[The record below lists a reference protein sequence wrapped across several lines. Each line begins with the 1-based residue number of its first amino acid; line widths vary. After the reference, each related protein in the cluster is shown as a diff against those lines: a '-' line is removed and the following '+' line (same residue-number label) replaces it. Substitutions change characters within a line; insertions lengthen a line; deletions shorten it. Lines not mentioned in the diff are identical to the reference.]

1 MPTSISLVVR
11 RTSLARGGTQVAHT
25 QPQDGPGAPPV
36 LWQPTAADRESSRV
50 VEFLR
55 WLERERGLAF
65 ADYDDL
71 WRWSVEE
78 LEDFWDAVWRFFAVP
93 ASDPYSAVLSDR
105 AMPGARWFEGS
116 RLNYAE
122 ALLSGASGDRPAL
135 IAVAEEEPP
144 REISRSELRGQVGAL
159 AAALRDLG
167 VGPGDR
173 VAAYLPN
180 IPEAVVALLAT
191 ASVGAVWTSCAPDFG
206 LRSVVDRLGQVNP
219 TVLIAVD
226 GYRWGGREHDRR
238 DVVARLR
245 GAMPSV
251 HTVIIVQSLHPAA
264 PLSLSEGLPYA
275 DLVARPREPVFEHM
289 DFTAPLWVLFSS
301 GTTGLPKGIVHGHG
315 GIVVEHLKALGLCLD
330 LRPDDT
336 FFFPSSTSWMA
347 WNFLISGLLHG
358 STVVLYDG
366 SPAHPSPD
374 ALWQVAARTGASVLG
389 MGSAYAAACAKA
401 GVVLAGDTRARLRTV
416 IPTGS
421 PLPLSGWQ
429 WLSDQLGPQVR
440 IDSICG
446 GTDVCTAFF
455 GGSPLLPVWQGEIS
469 GRWLGVAAAAYD
481 PDGRPLVGRVGE
493 FVLTAPMPSMPVGF
507 WQDPEGTRYRSSYFD
522 TYDGVWRQGDWLT
535 LTERGSVIVSG
546 RSDATLNR
554 GGVRLGSAEIYGVV
568 ESMPEIT
575 DSLVVGIELPDGGY
589 SLRLFVVPAAG
600 VEVDA
605 GLRERI
611 VRALRQELSPRHV
624 PDDIVAAPGVPRT
637 LTGKKLEIP
646 VKRILQGTDVDAAV
660 SDGAVDRPDL
670 LSWFAI
676 PSPAFRRI
684 R

>member
-1 MPTSISLVVR
+1 M
-11 RTSLARGGTQVAHT
+11 AHT

-93 ASDPYSAVLSDR
+93 ASDPYSAVLRDR
-105 AMPGARWFEGS
+105 AMPGARWFEGA

-135 IAVAEEEPP
+135 IAVAEEGPP

-191 ASVGAVWTSCAPDFG
+191 ASVGAVWTSCGPDFG
-206 LRSVVDRLGQVNP
+206 LRSVVDRLGQVEP

-226 GYRWGGREHDRR
+226 GYRWAGREHDRR

-245 GAMPSV
+245 AAMPSV
-251 HTVIIVQSLHPAA
+251 HTVIIVQSLYPAA
-264 PLSLSEGLPYA
+264 PLSPSEGLPYA
-275 DLVARPREPVFEHM
+275 DLVARLREPVFEQM
-289 DFTAPLWVLFSS
+289 DFAAPLWVLFSS

-347 WNFLISGLLHG
+347 WNFLVGGLLHG

-374 ALWQVAARTGASVLG
+374 ALWRVAARTGASVLG

-429 WLSDQLGPQVR
+429 WLSDQLGPRVR

-507 WQDPEGTRYRSSYFD
+507 WRDPEGTRYRSSYFE
-522 TYDGVWRQGDWLT
+522 TFDGVWRQGDWLT
-535 LTERGSVIVSG
+535 LTERGSVVVSG

-575 DSLVVGIELPDGGY
+575 DSLVVGIEFPDGGY

-624 PDDIVAAPGVPRT
+624 PDEIVAAPGVPRT

-670 LSWFAI
+670 LSWFAAPTSPEPR
-676 PSPAFRRI
+676 PSR
-684 R
+684 

>member
-1 MPTSISLVVR
+1 VI
-11 RTSLARGGTQVAHT
+11 HT
-25 QPQDGPGAPPV
+25 KEAEGPDAPPLV
-36 LWQPTAADRESSRV
+36 WQPRPSDVESSRV
-50 VEFLR
+50 SQFLR
-55 WLERERGLAF
+55 WLERERGLF
-65 ADYDDL
+65 FGDYAAL
-71 WRWSVEE
+71 WHWSVDE
-78 LEDFWDAVWRFFAVP
+78 LEDFWESVWQFFGVP
-93 ASDPYSAVLSDR
+93 GSATYSAVLNSR

-122 ALLSGASGDRPAL
+122 AVLTRASEDRPAL
-135 IAVAEEEPP
+135 IAVAEEGPP
-144 REISRSELRGQVGAL
+144 REISRGELRGQVGAL

-180 IPEAVVALLAT
+180 IPEAVVGLLAT
-191 ASVGAVWTSCAPDFG
+191 ASLGAVWTSCAPDFG
-206 LRSVVDRLGQVNP
+206 LRSVLDRLGQVDP

-238 DVVARLR
+238 DVITQLR
-245 GAMPSV
+245 AAMPSLNA
-251 HTVIIVQSLHPAA
+251 VIIVQSLYPDD
-264 PLSLSEGLPYA
+264 PVTPTEGLPYA
-275 DLVARPREPVFEHM
+275 EIVARPREPVFEQVA
-289 DFTAPLWVLFSS
+289 FGAPLWVLFSS
-301 GTTGLPKGIVHGHG
+301 GTTGLPKGILHSHG
-315 GIVVEHLKALGLCLD
+315 GIVVEHLKSLGLCLD

-336 FFFPSSTSWMA
+336 FFFHSSTSWMA

-358 STVVLYDG
+358 SSVVLYDG
-366 SPAHPSPD
+366 SPAYPSPD
-374 ALWQVAARTGASVLG
+374 ALWKVAAQTGASVLG

-401 GVVLAGDTRARLRTV
+401 AVVLPRDQLARLRTV

-421 PLPLSGWQ
+421 PLPLSGWR

-481 PDGRPLVGRVGE
+481 ADGRPVIGRVGE

-507 WQDPEGTRYRSSYFD
+507 WQDPDGQRYRSSYFE
-522 TYDGVWRQGDWLT
+522 TYEGIWRQGDWLT

-568 ESMPEIT
+568 ETMPEIA
-575 DSLVVGIELPDGGY
+575 DSLVIGIDLADGGY
-589 SLRLFVVPAAG
+589 SMRLFVVPTAG
-600 VEVDA
+600 VAFDDR
-605 GLRERI
+605 LRERI
-611 VRALRQELSPRHV
+611 VRALRQQLSPRHV
-624 PDDIVAAPGVPRT
+624 PDEIVGAPGIPRT
-637 LTGKKLEIP
+637 LTGKKLEVP
-646 VKRILQGTDVDAAV
+646 VKRILQGSEVDGAV
-660 SDGAVDRPDL
+660 SAGAVDRPDL
-670 LSWFAI
+670 LTWFAAHTI
-676 PSPAFRRI
+676 PEPRPRE
-684 R
+684 

>member
-1 MPTSISLVVR
+1 MTPITSEDR
-11 RTSLARGGTQVAHT
+11 AGT
-25 QPQDGPGAPPV
+25 PPV
-36 LWQPTAADRESSRV
+36 LWQPTVTDRDGSRV
-50 VEFLR
+50 GEFLR
-55 WLERERGLAF
+55 WLARERGLAF
-65 ADYDDL
+65 AGYHDL
-71 WRWSVEE
+71 WRWSVDQ
-78 LEDFWDAVWRFFAVP
+78 LEDFWDAVWHFFAVP
-93 ASDPYSAVLSDR
+93 SSAPYTSVLSSR
-105 AMPGARWFEGS
+105 MMPGARWFDGS

-122 ALLSGASGDRPAL
+122 ALLAGASAAGASEDRAAL
-135 IAVAEEEPP
+135 VAVGEEGAP
-144 REISRSELRGQVGAL
+144 REISWAELRGQVGAL

-191 ASVGAVWTSCAPDFG
+191 ASLGAVWTACAPDFG
-206 LRSVVDRLGQVNP
+206 LRSVVDRLGQVEP
-219 TVLIAVD
+219 RVLIAVD

-238 DVVARLR
+238 DVVTQLR
-245 GAMPSV
+245 AAMPAV
-251 HTVIIVQSLHPAA
+251 QAVIVVQSLHPDD
-264 PLSLSEGLPYA
+264 PLPSSVGLPYS
-275 DLVARPREPVFEHM
+275 DLVARPHEPVFEQM
-289 DFTAPLWVLFSS
+289 DFAAPLWVLFSS
-301 GTTGLPKGIVHGHG
+301 GTTGLPKGILHSHG
-315 GIVVEHLKALGLCLD
+315 GIVIEHLKSLGLCLD
-330 LRPDDT
+330 IRRDDR
-336 FFFPSSTSWMA
+336 FFLHSSTSWMA
-347 WNFLISGLLHG
+347 WNFLVGGLLHG

-374 ALWQVAARTGASVLG
+374 ALWRVAARTGATVLG

-401 GVVLAGDTRARLRTV
+401 DVVLSPDGVPRLRTV

-421 PLPLSGWQ
+421 PLPLAGWQ
-429 WLSDQLGPQVR
+429 WLRDRLDARVR

-481 PDGRPLVGRVGE
+481 PDGRPVVGRVGE

-507 WQDPEGTRYRSSYFD
+507 WQDPDGERYRSSYFD

-568 ESMPEIT
+568 ESMPEIV
-575 DSLVVGIELPDGGY
+575 DSLVVGTDLADGSY
-589 SLRLFVVPAAG
+589 SMRLFVVPAAG
-600 VEVDA
+600 VELDD

-611 VRALRQELSPRHV
+611 VRALRQDLSPRHV
-624 PDDIVAAPGVPRT
+624 PDEVLAAPGVPRT
-637 LTGKKLEIP
+637 LTGKKLEVPI
-646 VKRILQGTDVDAAV
+646 KRILQGSDVDEVV
-660 SDGAVDRPDL
+660 SADAVDRPDL
-670 LSWFAI
+670 LSWFASTT
-676 PSPAFRRI
+676 SPASRPGR
-684 R
+684 

>member
-1 MPTSISLVVR
+1 
-11 RTSLARGGTQVAHT
+11 VAAT
-25 QPQDGPGAPPV
+25 APEDESGAPPV

-50 VEFLR
+50 GEFLR

-65 ADYDDL
+65 ADYDEL
-71 WRWSVEE
+71 WRWSVDE
-78 LEDFWDAVWRFFAVP
+78 LEDFWDAVWQFFALP
-93 ASDPYSAVLSDR
+93 SSAPYSSVLSSR
-105 AMPGARWFEGS
+105 TMPGARWFEGS

-122 ALLSGASGDRPAL
+122 ALLARAAEDRPAL
-135 IAVAEEEPP
+135 IAVAEDGLP
-144 REISRSELRGQVGAL
+144 REISRDQLRGQVGAL
-159 AAALRDLG
+159 ADALRDLG

-191 ASVGAVWTSCAPDFG
+191 ASLGAVWTSCAPDFG

-238 DVVARLR
+238 DVVAQLR
-245 GAMPSV
+245 AAMPSV
-251 HTVIIVQSLHPAA
+251 RAVIMVQSLYPDD
-264 PLSLSEGLPYA
+264 PLSPSEGLPYA
-275 DLVARPREPVFEHM
+275 ELVSRPREPVFEQM
-289 DFTAPLWVLFSS
+289 DFEAPLWVLFSS
-301 GTTGLPKGIVHGHG
+301 GTTGLPKGIVHSHG
-315 GIVVEHLKALGLCLD
+315 GIVVEHLKSLGLCLD

-347 WNFLISGLLHG
+347 WNFLIGGLLHG
-358 STVVLYDG
+358 SSVVLYDG
-366 SPAHPSPD
+366 SPAFPSPD

-401 GVVLAGDTRARLRTV
+401 GVVLSRHGSGRLRTV

-421 PLPLSGWQ
+421 PLPLAGWQ
-429 WLSDQLGPQVR
+429 WLSDQLGRQVR

-493 FVLTAPMPSMPVGF
+493 FVLTAPMPSMPVSF
-507 WQDPEGTRYRSSYFD
+507 WQDPEGTRYRSSYFE

-568 ESMPEIT
+568 ESMPEIA
-575 DSLVVGIELPDGGY
+575 DSLVVGIDLPEGGY

-624 PDDIVAAPGVPRT
+624 PDEIVAAPGVPRT

-646 VKRILQGTDVDAAV
+646 VKRILQGVEV
-660 SDGAVDRPDL
+660 DGAVSGGAVDLPDL
-670 LSWFAI
+670 LSWFAA
-676 PSPAFRRI
+676 PTSPESRSSR
-684 R
+684 

>member
-1 MPTSISLVVR
+1 
-11 RTSLARGGTQVAHT
+11 VAAT
-25 QPQDGPGAPPV
+25 APEDESGAPPV

-50 VEFLR
+50 GEFLR

-65 ADYDDL
+65 ADYDEL
-71 WRWSVEE
+71 WRWSVDE
-78 LEDFWDAVWRFFAVP
+78 LEDFWDAVWQFFALP
-93 ASDPYSAVLSDR
+93 SSAPYSSVLSSR
-105 AMPGARWFEGS
+105 TMPGARWFEGS

-122 ALLSGASGDRPAL
+122 ALLARAAEDRPAL
-135 IAVAEEEPP
+135 IAVAEDGLP
-144 REISRSELRGQVGAL
+144 REISRDQLRGQVGAL
-159 AAALRDLG
+159 ADALRDLG

-191 ASVGAVWTSCAPDFG
+191 ASLGAVWTSCAPDFG
-206 LRSVVDRLGQVNP
+206 LRSVVDRLGQVDP

-238 DVVARLR
+238 DVVAQLR
-245 GAMPSV
+245 AAMPSV
-251 HTVIIVQSLHPAA
+251 RAVIMVQSLYPDD
-264 PLSLSEGLPYA
+264 PLSPSEGLPYA
-275 DLVARPREPVFEHM
+275 ELVSRPREPVFEQM
-289 DFTAPLWVLFSS
+289 DFEAPLWVLFSS
-301 GTTGLPKGIVHGHG
+301 GTTGLPKGIVHSHG
-315 GIVVEHLKALGLCLD
+315 GIVVEHLKSLGLCLD

-347 WNFLISGLLHG
+347 WNFLIGGLLHG
-358 STVVLYDG
+358 SSVVLYDG

-401 GVVLAGDTRARLRTV
+401 GVVLSRHGSGRLRTV

-421 PLPLSGWQ
+421 PLPLAGWQ
-429 WLSDQLGPQVR
+429 WLSDQLGRQVR

-493 FVLTAPMPSMPVGF
+493 FVLTAPMPSMPVSF
-507 WQDPEGTRYRSSYFD
+507 WQDPEGTRYRSSYFE

-568 ESMPEIT
+568 ESMPEIA
-575 DSLVVGIELPDGGY
+575 DSLVVGIDLPEGGY
-589 SLRLFVVPAAG
+589 AMRLFVVPAAG

-624 PDDIVAAPGVPRT
+624 PDEIVAAPGVPRT

-646 VKRILQGTDVDAAV
+646 VKRILQGAEVDGAV
-660 SDGAVDRPDL
+660 SSGAVDRPEL
-670 LSWFAI
+670 LSWFAAPTSLESR
-676 PSPAFRRI
+676 PSR
-684 R
+684 

>member
-1 MPTSISLVVR
+1 VSATAPEDES
-11 RTSLARGGTQVAHT
+11 
-25 QPQDGPGAPPV
+25 GAPPL
-36 LWQPTAADRESSRV
+36 LWQPTAADREHSRV
-50 VEFLR
+50 GDFLR
-55 WLERERGLAF
+55 WLDRERDLAF
-65 ADYDDL
+65 PEYDEL
-71 WRWSVEE
+71 WRWSVED
-78 LEDFWDAVWRFFAVP
+78 LEAFWDAVWRFFALP
-93 ASDPYSAVLSDR
+93 SSAPYSSVLRSR
-105 AMPGARWFEGS
+105 TMPGARWFEGA

-122 ALLSGASGDRPAL
+122 AILARAPEDRPAL
-135 IAVAEEEPP
+135 IAVAEEGPA
-144 REISRSELRGQVGAL
+144 REIWRGELRGQVGAL
-159 AAALRDLG
+159 AAALRDFG

-180 IPEAVVALLAT
+180 IPEAVVGLLAT
-191 ASVGAVWTSCAPDFG
+191 ASLGAVWTSCAPDFG
-206 LRSVVDRLGQVNP
+206 LRSVLDRLGQVEP

-226 GYRWGGREHDRR
+226 GYRWGGRQHDRR
-238 DVVARLR
+238 DVVAQLR
-245 GAMPSV
+245 AAMPSV
-251 HTVIIVQSLHPAA
+251 RAVIMVQFLYPDA
-264 PLSLSEGLPYA
+264 PLAPSEGLPYSH
-275 DLVARPREPVFEHM
+275 LVAQPREPVFEQM
-289 DFTAPLWVLFSS
+289 DFAAPLWVLFSS

-347 WNFLISGLLHG
+347 WNFLVGGLLHG

-374 ALWQVAARTGASVLG
+374 ALWQVAARTGATVLG
-389 MGSAYAAACAKA
+389 MGSAYATACAKA

-446 GTDVCTAFF
+446 GTDACTAFF

-469 GRWLGVAAAAYD
+469 GRWLGVDAAAYD
-481 PDGRPLVGRVGE
+481 PAGHPLVDHMGE

-507 WQDPEGTRYRSSYFD
+507 WQDPEGTRYRSSYFE
-522 TYDGVWRQGDWLT
+522 TFDGVWRQGDWIT
-535 LTERGSVIVSG
+535 LTERGSVVVSG

-568 ESMPEIT
+568 ESMPEIV
-575 DSLVVGIELPDGGY
+575 DSLVIGIELPDGGY

-600 VEVDA
+600 VEVDDD
-605 GLRERI
+605 LRERI
-611 VRALRQELSPRHV
+611 VRTLRQELSPRHV
-624 PDDIVAAPGVPRT
+624 PDEIVAAPGVPRT

-646 VKRILQGTDVDAAV
+646 VKRMLQGTDVDAAV

-670 LSWFAI
+670 LSWFAA
-676 PSPAFRRI
+676 PTSPASRPSR
-684 R
+684 

>member
-1 MPTSISLVVR
+1 VTATAPE
-11 RTSLARGGTQVAHT
+11 
-25 QPQDGPGAPPV
+25 DGPGAPPV
-36 LWQPTAADRESSRV
+36 LWQPTDADRESSRV
-50 VEFLR
+50 GDFLR

-65 ADYDDL
+65 ADYDEL
-71 WRWSVEE
+71 WRWSVDE
-78 LEDFWDAVWRFFAVP
+78 LEDFWDAVWQFFALP
-93 ASDPYSAVLSDR
+93 SSAPYSSVLSSR
-105 AMPGARWFEGS
+105 TMPGARWFEGS

-122 ALLSGASGDRPAL
+122 ALLARAAVDRPAL
-135 IAVAEEEPP
+135 IAVAEDGLP
-144 REISRSELRGQVGAL
+144 REISRDQLRGQVGAL
-159 AAALRDLG
+159 ADALRDLG

-191 ASVGAVWTSCAPDFG
+191 ASLGAVWTSCAPDFG

-238 DVVARLR
+238 DVVAQLR
-245 GAMPSV
+245 AAMPSV
-251 HTVIIVQSLHPAA
+251 RAVIMVQSLYPDD
-264 PLSLSEGLPYA
+264 PLSPSEGLPYTE
-275 DLVARPREPVFEHM
+275 LVSRPREPVFEQM
-289 DFTAPLWVLFSS
+289 DFEAPLWVLFSS
-301 GTTGLPKGIVHGHG
+301 GTTGLPKGIVHSHG
-315 GIVVEHLKALGLCLD
+315 GIVVEHLKSLGLCLD

-347 WNFLISGLLHG
+347 WNFLIGGLLHG
-358 STVVLYDG
+358 SSVVLYDG
-366 SPAHPSPD
+366 SPAFPSPD

-401 GVVLAGDTRARLRTV
+401 GVVLSRHGSGRLRTV

-421 PLPLSGWQ
+421 PLPLAGWQ
-429 WLSDQLGPQVR
+429 WLSDQLGRQVR

-493 FVLTAPMPSMPVGF
+493 LVLTAPMPSMPVSF
-507 WQDPEGTRYRSSYFD
+507 WQDPEGTRYRSSYFE

-568 ESMPEIT
+568 ESMPEIA
-575 DSLVVGIELPDGGY
+575 DSLVVGIDLPEGGY

-624 PDDIVAAPGVPRT
+624 PDEIVAAPGVPRT

-646 VKRILQGTDVDAAV
+646 VKRILQGAEVDGAV
-660 SDGAVDRPDL
+660 SDGAVDRPEL
-670 LSWFAI
+670 LSWFVAPTSLESR
-676 PSPAFRRI
+676 PSR
-684 R
+684 

>member
-1 MPTSISLVVR
+1 
-11 RTSLARGGTQVAHT
+11 VAAT
-25 QPQDGPGAPPV
+25 APEEGSGAPPV

-50 VEFLR
+50 GEFLR

-65 ADYDDL
+65 ADYDEL
-71 WRWSVEE
+71 WRWSVDE
-78 LEDFWDAVWRFFAVP
+78 LEDFWDAVWQFFALP
-93 ASDPYSAVLSDR
+93 SSAPYSSVLSSR
-105 AMPGARWFEGS
+105 TMPGARWFEGS

-122 ALLSGASGDRPAL
+122 ALLARAAVDRPAL
-135 IAVAEEEPP
+135 IAVAEDGLP
-144 REISRSELRGQVGAL
+144 REISRDQLRGQVGAL
-159 AAALRDLG
+159 ADALRDLG

-191 ASVGAVWTSCAPDFG
+191 ASLGAVWTSCAPDFG

-238 DVVARLR
+238 DVVAQLR
-245 GAMPSV
+245 AAMPSV
-251 HTVIIVQSLHPAA
+251 RAVIMVQSLYPHD
-264 PLSLSEGLPYA
+264 PLSPSEGLPYA
-275 DLVARPREPVFEHM
+275 ELVSRPREPVFEQM
-289 DFTAPLWVLFSS
+289 DFEAPLWVLFSS
-301 GTTGLPKGIVHGHG
+301 GTTGLPKGIVHSHG
-315 GIVVEHLKALGLCLD
+315 GIVVEHLKSLGLCLD

-336 FFFPSSTSWMA
+336 FFIPSSTSWMA
-347 WNFLISGLLHG
+347 WNFLIGGLLHG
-358 STVVLYDG
+358 SSVVLYDG
-366 SPAHPSPD
+366 SPAFPSPD

-401 GVVLAGDTRARLRTV
+401 GVVLSRHGSGRLRTV

-421 PLPLSGWQ
+421 PLPLAGWQ
-429 WLSDQLGPQVR
+429 WLSDQLGRQVR

-493 FVLTAPMPSMPVGF
+493 FVLTAPMPSMPVSF
-507 WQDPEGTRYRSSYFD
+507 WQDPEGTRYRSSYFE

-568 ESMPEIT
+568 ESMPEIA
-575 DSLVVGIELPDGGY
+575 DSLVVGIDLPEGGY

-605 GLRERI
+605 RLREQI

-624 PDDIVAAPGVPRT
+624 PDEIVAAPGVPRT

-646 VKRILQGTDVDAAV
+646 VKRILQGAEVDGAV
-660 SDGAVDRPDL
+660 SDGAVDRPEL
-670 LSWFAI
+670 LSWFAAPTSLESR
-676 PSPAFRRI
+676 PSR
-684 R
+684 